1 MDQMLALAFKSPN
14 KGHEDYIET
23 FVSEMNR

>member
-1 MDQMLALAFKSPN
+1 MIKLAFKSPN

>member
-1 MDQMLALAFKSPN
+1 MDAMLALAFKSPN
-14 KGHEDYIET
+14 KGHEDYIDS